1 MKKLLIS
8 ILMLS
13 GIFTMASAEV
23 GVKLGITAQ
32 IGELETSG
40 KETSTA
46 GTTETSD
53 KEKALF
59 GTAGMFIEKDLAFL
73 PGPFGRISVGYSNI
87 AHDLDLGTQSNSRAK
102 FQNSSSTE
110 AAGLGQSLGADD
122 TVATGNTEQAAHS
135 LNAKITGFSNL
146 YAMIN
151 ITDWLYVKAG
161 TVEVDLKTKFSG
173 SSTSSY
179 AENHSLDGSMIGF
192 GVESMNDNGL
202 FFRLEYNDYNIDGKS
217 VKNAGT
223 DSTFT
228 ATLAD
233 VKGSTTR
240 ISVGKSF

>member
-8 ILMLS
+8 ILMLA

-23 GVKLGITAQ
+23 GVKVGFTAQ
-32 IGELETSG
+32 LGELETSG
-40 KETSTA
+40 SESSTA
-46 GTTETSD
+46 TGNTTETSD
-53 KEKALF
+53 KEKALL
-59 GTAGMFIEKDLAFL
+59 GTAGFFIEKDLAFL

-87 AHDLDLGTQSNSRAK
+87 AHDLDLGTQSNSRSN
-102 FQNSSSTE
+102 FQNGAQQQT
-110 AAGLGQSLGADD
+110 LGATG
-122 TVATGNTEQAAHS
+122 TVAKGNQEPAAHS

-151 ITDWLYVKAG
+151 LTDWLYVKAG
-161 TVEVDLKTKFSG
+161 TVEVDVKTKFSG
-173 SSTSSY
+173 STTSSY

-202 FFRLEYNDYNIDGKS
+202 FFRLEFNDYNIDGKS